1 MEQEIPPLSRYTFI
15 FDDDITQDTVQDCID
30 AIHIHPE
37 VDLFFST
44 QGGETCMM
52 GALINYLNL
61 RQKEITIHLTDVLA
75 SAGSFLLT
83 DFKGEIV
90 ITDNLEWIMF
100 HKADRLTFSN
110 RRSFFN
116 EAVLKKQLS
125 DFNNNYSKKF
135 KNLGLSEKEIRAYN
149 SGKDV
154 FLYRTDFNRLKLNQD
169 EN

>member
-1 MEQEIPPLSRYTFI
+1 MEEALPRYTYI
-15 FDDDITQDTVQDCID
+15 FDDDIDQETIQNCID
-30 AIHIHPE
+30 AIHMHPE

-52 GALINYLNL
+52 DAFINYLNL

-75 SAGSFLLT
+75 SSGAFLLT
-83 DFKGEIV
+83 DFKGEVI

-100 HKADRLTFSN
+100 HKADRLTYSN

-116 EAVLKKQLS
+116 EVILKKQL
-125 DFNNNYSKKF
+125 DEYNNKYSKKF
-135 KNLGLSEKEIRAYN
+135 QELGLSDKEIKAYN

-154 FLYRTDFNRLKLNQD
+154 FLYRKDFNRLNLNK
-169 EN
+169 

>member
-1 MEQEIPPLSRYTFI
+1 METSRYTYI
-15 FDDDITQDTVQDCID
+15 FDDEITQETIQDCID
-30 AIHIHPE
+30 SIHLHPE

-52 GALINYLNL
+52 GAFINYLNS
-61 RQKEITIHLTDVLA
+61 RQEEITIHLTDAIA
-75 SAGSFLLT
+75 SSGAFLLT

-90 ITDNLEWIMF
+90 LTDNLEWIMF
-100 HKADRLTFSN
+100 HKADRLTYSS

-116 EAVLKKQLS
+116 EVMLKKQLNEYN
-125 DFNNNYSKKF
+125 DKYSKKF
-135 KNLGLSEKEIRAYN
+135 QELGLTEKEIRAYN

-154 FLYRTDFNRLKLNQD
+154 FLYRKDFNRLNLNRD

>member
-1 MEQEIPPLSRYTFI
+1 MEISRYTFI
-15 FDDDITQDTVQDCID
+15 FDDEITQESIQDCID

-52 GALINYLNL
+52 DAFINYLNL
-61 RQKEITIHLTDVLA
+61 RQEEITIHLTDVLA
-75 SAGSFLLT
+75 SAGAFLLT
-83 DFKGEIV
+83 DFKGEII

-100 HKADRLTFSN
+100 HKADRLTYSN

-116 EAVLKKQLS
+116 ETILKKQL
-125 DFNNNYSKKF
+125 DEYNNKYSKKF
-135 KNLGLSEKEIRAYN
+135 QELGLSDKEIKAYN

-154 FLYRTDFNRLKLNQD
+154 FLYRKDFNRLKLNRD

>member
-1 MEQEIPPLSRYTFI
+1 MEISRYTFI
-15 FDDDITQDTVQDCID
+15 FDDEITQESIQDCID

-52 GALINYLNL
+52 DAFINYLNL
-61 RQKEITIHLTDVLA
+61 RQEEITIHLTDVLA
-75 SAGSFLLT
+75 SAGAFLLT
-83 DFKGEIV
+83 DFKGEII

-100 HKADRLTFSN
+100 HKADRLTYSN

-116 EAVLKKQLS
+116 ETILKKQL
-125 DFNNNYSKKF
+125 DEYNNKYSKKF
-135 KNLGLSEKEIRAYN
+135 QELGLSDKEIKAYN

-154 FLYRTDFNRLKLNQD
+154 FLYRKDFNRLNLKR
-169 EN
+169 E

>member
-1 MEQEIPPLSRYTFI
+1 MELISRYTYI
-15 FDDDITQDTVQDCID
+15 FDDEITQETIQDCID

-52 GALINYLNL
+52 DAFINYLNL
-61 RQKEITIHLTDVLA
+61 RQEEITIHLTDVLA
-75 SAGSFLLT
+75 SAGTFLLT
-83 DFKGEIV
+83 DFKGKII

-100 HKADRLTFSN
+100 HKADRLTYSN

-116 EAVLKKQLS
+116 EVILKKQLNEYN
-125 DFNNNYSKKF
+125 DKYSKKF
-135 KNLGLSEKEIRAYN
+135 QELGLSEKEIKAYN

-154 FLYRTDFNRLKLNQD
+154 FLYRKDFNRLNLNKQ
-169 EN
+169 

>member
-1 MEQEIPPLSRYTFI
+1 METISRYTYI
-15 FDDDITQDTVQDCID
+15 FDDEITQETIQDCID

-52 GALINYLNL
+52 DAFINYLNL
-61 RQKEITIHLTDVLA
+61 RQEEITIHLTDVLA
-75 SAGSFLLT
+75 SAGTFLLT
-83 DFKGEIV
+83 DFKGEII

-100 HKADRLTFSN
+100 HKTDRLTYSN

-116 EAVLKKQLS
+116 EVILKKQLNEYN
-125 DFNNNYSKKF
+125 DKYSKKF
-135 KNLGLSEKEIRAYN
+135 QELGLSEKEIKAYN

-154 FLYRTDFNRLKLNQD
+154 FLYRKDFNRLNLNK
-169 EN
+169 